1 MKRNGSLRDV
11 GFYLLIAVVL
21 LMTIFALRG
30 GMGNQE
36 KVTYAQVRQLLEQQM
51 VSRVSLEDNTVT
63 LYLKEPQGGQSVLTY
78 QIGNPD
84 WFYQD
89 FNDLIVEQKR
99 QGIIT
104 DYDYPQGWVP
114 PYWMSFIPWIV
125 ILVVFG
131 LLWYFMFLR
140 QAGAGG
146 GGGGGGGVDRTAR
159 FGRARTRTGA
169 DEQKKVTFED
179 VAGAEEEKGELQ
191 EIVEFLRDPKR
202 FLELGAR
209 IPKGVLLVGP
219 PGTGKT
225 LLAKAVAGEAGVHF
239 LSISGSDFV
248 ELYVGVGA
256 SRVRDLFDQAKK
268 NAPAIV
274 FIDEIDA
281 VGRQRG
287 AGLGGGHDEREQT
300 LNQLLVEMDGFG
312 NNEGVVVMAATN
324 RQDIL
329 DPALL
334 RPGRFD
340 RQVYVGHPDIKG
352 REAILKVHARNKP
365 LGDDVSLAELAKGT
379 GGFTG
384 ADLEN
389 LMNEAAL
396 LAARRHHRFISMA
409 ELNEAVIKVIAGP
422 EKKSRVVIERE
433 RKLTAYHEAGHA
445 IVIHDLPTQDPVHEI
460 TIIPRG
466 MAGGMT
472 ISLPQ
477 EDVAFQTRQQL
488 TERIAVCLGG
498 RAAEQLALGDIS
510 TGAGNDLQ
518 KASAIA
524 RNMVTR
530 YGMSEKVG
538 NVVFDSGHDEVF
550 IGRSMAQTKNYSEE
564 VAALIDEEIKALV
577 DGAYARCGEIARPIA
592 GGSWT
597 SWRSIC
603 SGTRTWTPR
612 PSSRS
617 LPTRRR
623 SSPRRP
629 IRLWR
634 PRRSRT
640 PARRRSMA
648 RIECVLGDITRIEAD
663 AIVNAAN
670 RTLLGGGGVD
680 GAIHRA
686 AGPELLAECR
696 TLHGCET
703 GQAKITKGY
712 KLPAKYVIH
721 TPGPIWKGGGRG
733 EAELLASCYRSS
745 LALAVEHGCRT
756 VAFPA
761 ISAGV
766 YGYPLAEAA
775 AIAVNTVRDFAARD
789 NTLETVTFV
798 CFLPE
803 VKAAFDQAL
812 REP

>member
-1 MKRNGSLRDV
+1 MKRSGGLRDV
-11 GFYLLIAVVL
+11 GFYVLIALLLIVS
-21 LMTIFALRG
+21 IFVLRG
-30 GMGNQE
+30 GMNAGDQ
-36 KVTYAQVRQLLEQQM
+36 VTYGQIRRLLEEQQ
-51 VSRVSLEDNTVT
+51 VSQVKVEDNTVT
-63 LYLKEPQGGQSVLTY
+63 LRLKEAVGGKNTITYEVADPQ
-78 QIGNPD
+78 
-84 WFYQD
+84 WFYND
-89 FNDLIVEQKR
+89 FNDLITQQLR

-104 DYDYPQGWVP
+104 DYDYPAGFQP
-114 PYWMSFIPWIV
+114 PFWFSFLPWIAV
-125 ILVVFG
+125 LVVFG

-140 QAGAGG
+140 QTGG
-146 GGGGGGGVDRTAR
+146 GGGGGSAADRTAR
-159 FGRARTRTGA
+159 FGRARTRTVA
-169 DEQKKVTFED
+169 DEQKKVTFDD

-191 EIVEFLRDPKR
+191 EIVEFLKDPRR
-202 FLELGAR
+202 FLDLGAR

-340 RQVYVGHPDIKG
+340 RQVYVGYPDIKG

-365 LGDDVSLAELAKGT
+365 LGDDVSLADLARGT

-396 LAARRHHRFISMA
+396 LAARRHRRFISMQD
-409 ELNEAVIKVIAGP
+409 LNEAVIKVIAGP

-445 IVIHDLPTQDPVHEI
+445 IVIHDLESQDPVHQI

-477 EDVAFQTRQQL
+477 EDVNFQSRQQL
-488 TERIAVCLGG
+488 TERISVCLGG

-530 YGMSEKVG
+530 YGMSDKVG

-564 VAALIDEEIKALV
+564 VAALIDEEIRALIDKAY
-577 DGAYARCGEIARPIA
+577 DRCVEIL
-592 GGSWT
+592 S
-597 SWRSIC
+597 
-603 SGTRTWTPR
+603 
-612 PSSRS
+612 
-617 LPTRRR
+617 
-623 SSPRRP
+623 
-629 IRLWR
+629 
-634 PRRSRT
+634 
-640 PARRRSMA
+640 ARRRELDFVADYLLKYENMD
-648 RIECVLGDITRIEAD
+648 GDTFQLVFTDPD
-663 AIVNAAN
+663 AVQPPAAY
-670 RTLLGGGGVD
+670 
-680 GAIHRA
+680 
-686 AGPELLAECR
+686 
-696 TLHGCET
+696 
-703 GQAKITKGY
+703 Q
-712 KLPAKYVIH
+712 
-721 TPGPIWKGGGRG
+721 
-733 EAELLASCYRSS
+733 
-745 LALAVEHGCRT
+745 AVEEET
-756 VAFPA
+756 QVVQKP
-761 ISAGV
+761 SD
-766 YGYPLAEAA
+766 PEA
-775 AIAVNTVRDFAARD
+775 
-789 NTLETVTFV
+789 
-798 CFLPE
+798 
-803 VKAAFDQAL
+803 
-812 REP
+812 

>member
-1 MKRNGSLRDV
+1 M
-11 GFYLLIAVVL
+11 GFYLLIAVIL
-21 LMTIFALRG
+21 LLTIFALRG
-30 GMGNQE
+30 GSDARDPA
-36 KVTYAQVRQLLEQQM
+36 TYGQVRRLLEQQQ
-51 VSRVSLEDNTVT
+51 VSNVVLEDNRVT
-63 LYLKEPQGGQSVLTY
+63 LTLKEPQDGQYTVTY
-78 QIGNPD
+78 DVGDPD
-84 WFYQD
+84 WFIQD
-89 FNDLIVEQKR
+89 FNDLIVEQYR
-99 QGIIT
+99 SGIIL
-104 DYDYPQGWVP
+104 DYDYRQGWVP
-114 PYWMSFIPWIV
+114 PFWVSFLPWIA
-125 ILVVFG
+125 IIVVFF
-131 LLWYFMFLR
+131 LLWYFMFPR

-146 GGGGGGGVDRTAR
+146 GGGGGGGVDRSAR
-159 FGRARTRTGA
+159 FGRARTRTIS
-169 DEQKKVTFED
+169 DEQKKVTFAD
-179 VAGAEEEKGELQ
+179 VAGAEEEKEELQ
-191 EIVEFLRDPKR
+191 EIVEFLKDPKR
-202 FLELGAR
+202 YLELGAR

-256 SRVRDLFDQAKK
+256 SRVRDLFDQAKR
-268 NAPAIV
+268 NSPAIV

-312 NNEGVVVMAATN
+312 SNEGVVVMAATN

-340 RQVYVGHPDIKG
+340 RQIYVGYPDIKG

-396 LAARRHHRFISMA
+396 LSARKRHRFIGMA

-422 EKKSRVVIERE
+422 EKKSRVVIQRE

-477 EDVAFQTRQQL
+477 EDVTFQSRQQL
-488 TERIAVCLGG
+488 TEHIAVCLGG

-518 KASAIA
+518 RASSIA

-530 YGMSEKVG
+530 YGMSDKLG

-564 VAALIDEEIKALV
+564 VAALIDEEVKALI
-577 DGAYARCGEIARPIA
+577 DGAYARCGEI
-592 GGSWT
+592 
-597 SWRSIC
+597 
-603 SGTRTWTPR
+603 
-612 PSSRS
+612 
-617 LPTRRR
+617 LTRRR
-623 SSPRRP
+623 RELDIVAEYLLQYENMDAKTFAQVFTDPEHLQP
-629 IRLWR
+629 
-634 PRRSRT
+634 
-640 PARRRSMA
+640 PAA
-648 RIECVLGDITRIEAD
+648 YKAVEAD
-663 AIVNAAN
+663 AREESREI
-670 RTLLGGGGVD
+670 
-680 GAIHRA
+680 
-686 AGPELLAECR
+686 AE
-696 TLHGCET
+696 
-703 GQAKITKGY
+703 K
-712 KLPAKYVIH
+712 
-721 TPGPIWKGGGRG
+721 
-733 EAELLASCYRSS
+733 EAE
-745 LALAVEHGCRT
+745 HG
-756 VAFPA
+756 
-761 ISAGV
+761 
-766 YGYPLAEAA
+766 E
-775 AIAVNTVRDFAARD
+775 D
-789 NTLETVTFV
+789 
-798 CFLPE
+798 
-803 VKAAFDQAL
+803 
-812 REP
+812 

>member
-1 MKRNGSLRDV
+1 M
-11 GFYLLIAVVL
+11 GFYLLIAVIL
-21 LMTIFALRG
+21 LLTIFALRG
-30 GMGNQE
+30 GSDARDP
-36 KVTYAQVRQLLEQQM
+36 VTYGQIRRLLEQQQ
-51 VSRVSLEDNTVT
+51 VSNLVLEDNRVT
-63 LYLKEPQGGQSVLTY
+63 LTLKEPQDGQYTVTY
-78 QIGNPD
+78 DVGSRDQ
-84 WFYQD
+84 FLED
-89 FNDLIVEQKR
+89 FNDLIVQQFR
-99 QGIIT
+99 SGIIL

-114 PYWMSFIPWIV
+114 PFWVSFLPWIA
-125 ILVVFG
+125 IIVVFF

-146 GGGGGGGVDRTAR
+146 GGGGGGGVDRSAR
-159 FGRARTRTGA
+159 FGRARTRTIS
-169 DEQKKVTFED
+169 DEQKKVTFAD
-179 VAGAEEEKGELQ
+179 VAGAEEEKEELQ
-191 EIVEFLRDPKR
+191 EIVEFLKDPKR
-202 FLELGAR
+202 YLELGAR

-219 PGTGKT
+219 PGTGKS

-256 SRVRDLFDQAKK
+256 SRVRDLFDQAKR
-268 NAPAIV
+268 NSPAIV

-312 NNEGVVVMAATN
+312 SNEGVVVMAATN

-340 RQVYVGHPDIKG
+340 RQIYVGYPDIKG

-396 LAARRHHRFISMA
+396 LSARKRHRFIGMA

-422 EKKSRVVIERE
+422 EKKSRVVIQRE

-477 EDVAFQTRQQL
+477 EDVTFQSRQQL
-488 TERIAVCLGG
+488 TEHIAVCLGG

-518 KASAIA
+518 RASSIA

-530 YGMSEKVG
+530 YGMSDKLG

-564 VAALIDEEIKALV
+564 VAALIDEEVKALI
-577 DGAYARCGEIARPIA
+577 DGAYARCGEI
-592 GGSWT
+592 
-597 SWRSIC
+597 
-603 SGTRTWTPR
+603 
-612 PSSRS
+612 
-617 LPTRRR
+617 LTRRR
-623 SSPRRP
+623 RELDIVAEYLLQYENMDAKTFAQVFTDPEHLQP
-629 IRLWR
+629 
-634 PRRSRT
+634 
-640 PARRRSMA
+640 PAA
-648 RIECVLGDITRIEAD
+648 YKAVEAD
-663 AIVNAAN
+663 AREESREI
-670 RTLLGGGGVD
+670 
-680 GAIHRA
+680 
-686 AGPELLAECR
+686 AE
-696 TLHGCET
+696 
-703 GQAKITKGY
+703 K
-712 KLPAKYVIH
+712 
-721 TPGPIWKGGGRG
+721 
-733 EAELLASCYRSS
+733 EAE
-745 LALAVEHGCRT
+745 HG
-756 VAFPA
+756 
-761 ISAGV
+761 
-766 YGYPLAEAA
+766 E
-775 AIAVNTVRDFAARD
+775 D
-789 NTLETVTFV
+789 
-798 CFLPE
+798 
-803 VKAAFDQAL
+803 
-812 REP
+812 

>member
-1 MKRNGSLRDV
+1 MQSKRPRFNPLILALALAAVLMVWSVLGGTGSASSSSMEYSTVVHYFESLQVTQFSLDLNTGVITMNLKEGGKNNLPLPDTTSQSTTQATGGLLSGMLSSSDEDTAAQKNSDGTVTVRYKLPYASMFVKYV
-11 GFYLLIAVVL
+11 GDYIAAYDAANPDAPMVYDYTPVKENIPWMEILFYLAMLGCTGFL
-21 LMTIFALRG
+21 LFSMMRG
-30 GMGNQE
+30 
-36 KVTYAQVRQLLEQQM
+36 
-51 VSRVSLEDNTVT
+51 
-63 LYLKEPQGGQSVLTY
+63 
-78 QIGNPD
+78 
-84 WFYQD
+84 
-89 FNDLIVEQKR
+89 
-99 QGIIT
+99 
-104 DYDYPQGWVP
+104 
-114 PYWMSFIPWIV
+114 
-125 ILVVFG
+125 
-131 LLWYFMFLR
+131 
-140 QAGAGG
+140 GAGG
-146 GGGGGGGVDRTAR
+146 GGIMNVGKAKVKDEHENQKTA
-159 FGRARTRTGA
+159 
-169 DEQKKVTFED
+169 TFAD
-179 VAGAEEEKGELQ
+179 VAGEDEEKEELK
-191 EIVEFLRDPKR
+191 EVVEFLKSPEK
-202 FLELGAR
+202 FNTLGAR
-209 IPKGVLLVGP
+209 IPHGVLLVGP

-577 DGAYARCGEIARPIA
+577 DGAYARCGEIL
-592 GGSWT
+592 T
-597 SWRSIC
+597 H
-603 SGTRTWTPR
+603 
-612 PSSRS
+612 
-617 LPTRRR
+617 RRR
-623 SSPRRP
+623 ELDIVAEYLLRYENMDAK
-629 IRLWR
+629 
-634 PRRSRT
+634 T
-640 PARRRSMA
+640 FEQVFTDPAA
-648 RIECVLGDITRIEAD
+648 LQPP
-663 AIVNAAN
+663 AAY
-670 RTLLGGGGVD
+670 
-680 GAIHRA
+680 
-686 AGPELLAECR
+686 
-696 TLHGCET
+696 
-703 GQAKITKGY
+703 QA
-712 KLPAKYVIH
+712 V
-721 TPGPIWKGGGRG
+721 
-733 EAELLASCYRSS
+733 EAEAEQDAREEE
-745 LALAVEHGCRT
+745 EHG
-756 VAFPA
+756 A
-761 ISAGV
+761 
-766 YGYPLAEAA
+766 
-775 AIAVNTVRDFAARD
+775 D
-789 NTLETVTFV
+789 
-798 CFLPE
+798 
-803 VKAAFDQAL
+803 
-812 REP
+812 

>member
-11 GFYLLIAVVL
+11 GFYVLIALLLIVS
-21 LMTIFALRG
+21 IFVLRG
-30 GMGNQE
+30 GMNAGDQ
-36 KVTYAQVRQLLEQQM
+36 VTYGQIRRLLEEQQ
-51 VSRVSLEDNTVT
+51 VSQVKVEDNTVT
-63 LYLKEPQGGQSVLTY
+63 LRLKEAVGGKNTITYEVADPQ
-78 QIGNPD
+78 
-84 WFYQD
+84 WFYND
-89 FNDLIVEQKR
+89 FNDLITQQLR

-104 DYDYPQGWVP
+104 DYDYPAGFQP
-114 PYWMSFIPWIV
+114 PFWFSFLPWIAV
-125 ILVVFG
+125 LVVFG

-140 QAGAGG
+140 QTGG
-146 GGGGGGGVDRTAR
+146 GGGGGAADRTAR
-159 FGRARTRTGA
+159 FGRARTRTVA
-169 DEQKKVTFED
+169 DEQKKVTFDD

-191 EIVEFLRDPKR
+191 EIVEFLKDPRR
-202 FLELGAR
+202 FLDLGAR

-225 LLAKAVAGEAGVHF
+225 LLAKAVAGEARVHF

-340 RQVYVGHPDIKG
+340 RQVYVGYPDIKG

-365 LGDDVSLAELAKGT
+365 LGDDVSLADLARGT

-396 LAARRHHRFISMA
+396 LAARRHRRFISMQD
-409 ELNEAVIKVIAGP
+409 LNEAVIKVIAGP

-445 IVIHDLPTQDPVHEI
+445 IVIHDLESQDPVHQI

-477 EDVAFQTRQQL
+477 EDVNFQSRQQL
-488 TERIAVCLGG
+488 TERISVCLGG

-530 YGMSEKVG
+530 YGMSDKVG

-564 VAALIDEEIKALV
+564 VAALIDEEIRALIDKAY
-577 DGAYARCGEIARPIA
+577 DRCVEIL
-592 GGSWT
+592 S
-597 SWRSIC
+597 
-603 SGTRTWTPR
+603 
-612 PSSRS
+612 
-617 LPTRRR
+617 
-623 SSPRRP
+623 
-629 IRLWR
+629 
-634 PRRSRT
+634 
-640 PARRRSMA
+640 ARRRELDFVADYLLKYENMD
-648 RIECVLGDITRIEAD
+648 GDTFQLVFTD
-663 AIVNAAN
+663 PAA
-670 RTLLGGGGVD
+670 VQPP
-680 GAIHRA
+680 A
-686 AGPELLAECR
+686 AY
-696 TLHGCET
+696 
-703 GQAKITKGY
+703 Q
-712 KLPAKYVIH
+712 
-721 TPGPIWKGGGRG
+721 
-733 EAELLASCYRSS
+733 
-745 LALAVEHGCRT
+745 AVE
-756 VAFPA
+756 
-761 ISAGV
+761 
-766 YGYPLAEAA
+766 EAQEEES
-775 AIAVNTVRDFAARD
+775 DPQD
-789 NTLETVTFV
+789 EQ
-798 CFLPE
+798 E
-803 VKAAFDQAL
+803 
-812 REP
+812 